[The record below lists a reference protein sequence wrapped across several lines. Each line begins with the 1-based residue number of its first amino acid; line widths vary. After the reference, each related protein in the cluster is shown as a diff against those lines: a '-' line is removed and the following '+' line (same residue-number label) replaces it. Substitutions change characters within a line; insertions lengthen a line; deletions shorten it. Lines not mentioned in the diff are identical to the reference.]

1 MPYSDD
7 DCIAISGLQHLAF
20 CKRQW
25 GLIHLN
31 QEWAENYLTAQ
42 GKIMHE
48 RVDSGY
54 QEFRRGVKQF
64 SGLHVRNMDLG
75 LYGRMDVLEVEQT
88 EGPYVK
94 IPWIKLSGNW
104 RLRPVEFK
112 HGKPKDHN
120 ADLIQLCAQAL
131 CLEEMTGLPVN
142 EGSIFYC
149 ELRRRT
155 EFEFD
160 EDRRAETI
168 GLAKEAHRLIASG
181 KVPEAEE
188 NHNCKSCSLM
198 DFCQPNIGNQ
208 KKLKDYYQELFG

>member
-1 MPYSDD
+1 MPYPDD

-64 SGLHVRNMDLG
+64 SGLHVRNMELG

-88 EGPYVK
+88 EGPYVE

-160 EDRRAETI
+160 EDIRAETI
-168 GLAKEAHRLIASG
+168 GLAKEAHQLIASG

>member
-1 MPYSDD
+1 M
-7 DCIAISGLQHLAF
+7 
-20 CKRQW
+20 
-25 GLIHLN
+25 
-31 QEWAENYLTAQ
+31 TAQ

-64 SGLHVRNMDLG
+64 SGLHVRNMELG
-75 LYGRMDVLEVEQT
+75 LYGQMDVLEVEQT
-88 EGPYVK
+88 DGPYVE
-94 IPWIKLSGNW
+94 IPWIKLNGNW

-160 EDRRAETI
+160 EDIRTETI
-168 GLAKEAHRLIASG
+168 ELAKEAHRLIASG

>member
-88 EGPYVK
+88 EGPYVE
-94 IPWIKLSGNW
+94 IPWINLSGNW

-112 HGKPKDHN
+112 HGKPKEHN

-160 EDRRAETI
+160 EDIRAETI
-168 GLAKEAHRLIASG
+168 GLAKDAHRLIASG
-181 KVPEAEE
+181 KVPEAEV

-198 DFCQPNIGNQ
+198 DFCKPNIGNQ

>member
-160 EDRRAETI
+160 EDIRAETI

>member
-31 QEWAENYLTAQ
+31 QEWAENFLTAN

-54 QEFRRGVKQF
+54 QEFRKGVKQF
-64 SGLHVRNMDLG
+64 SGLHIKNMELG
-75 LYGRMDVLEVEQT
+75 LYGRMDVLEIEKT
-88 EGPYVK
+88 DGPSVD

-112 HGKPKDHN
+112 HGKPKDHD
-120 ADLIQLCAQAL
+120 ADLVQLCAQAL
-131 CLEEMTGLPVN
+131 CLEEMTGLNVQ

-160 EDRRAETI
+160 DEIRTRTI
-168 GLAKEAHRLIASG
+168 ELAKEAHQLISSG
-181 KVPEAEE
+181 LLPEVES
-188 NHNCKSCSLM
+188 NHNCKSCSLI
-198 DFCQPNIGNQ
+198 DFCQPNTGNQ
-208 KKLKDYYQELFG
+208 KKLNDYYQELFG

>member
-64 SGLHVRNMDLG
+64 SGLHVRNMELG
-75 LYGRMDVLEVEQT
+75 LYGRMDVLEIEQT
-88 EGPYVK
+88 EVPHVE
-94 IPWIKLSGNW
+94 IPWIKLRGNW

-131 CLEEMTGLPVN
+131 CLEEMTGLSVN

-149 ELRRRT
+149 ELRRRA

-160 EDRRAETI
+160 KDIRTETI
-168 GLAKEAHRLIASG
+168 ELAKDAHRLIASG
-181 KVPEAEE
+181 KVPEAEV

-198 DFCQPNIGNQ
+198 GFCQPNIGNQ

>member
-25 GLIHLN
+25 GLIHLD

-64 SGLHVRNMDLG
+64 SGLHVRNMKLG

-88 EGPYVK
+88 EGPYVE

-160 EDRRAETI
+160 EDIRTETI
-168 GLAKEAHRLIASG
+168 ELAKEAHRLIASG
-181 KVPEAEE
+181 KVPEAEV